1 MLTFTVIETFLSST
15 YCMLSRG
22 ADPGNT
28 IVKMIGMDFDLGDLN
43 SLNLFVFVNIYEF
56 IVGEEIFLSSLS
68 I

>member
-1 MLTFTVIETFLSST
+1 
-15 YCMLSRG
+15 MLSRG